1 MKKMILSVVVMLF
14 IGVSSTFANR
24 TENVNQKA
32 QNSFSKDF
40 AAAKEVKW
48 ESTKEFSKVT
58 FTLNAQVMTAYYN
71 TNGEMIAI
79 TRNIVSG
86 QLPISLLTSLKKD
99 YSEFWISDL
108 FEMAAENS
116 TTYYVTL
123 ENADT
128 QLVLRSDSNGNWELF
143 KKERK

>member
-40 AAAKEVKW
+40 ATAKEVKW
-48 ESTKEFSKVT
+48 EATKEFSKVT

-71 TNGEMIAI
+71 ANGEMIAM

-128 QLVLRSDSNGNWELF
+128 QLVLRSDNNGNWELF

>member
-1 MKKMILSVVVMLF
+1 MKKMIMSVVVMLF
-14 IGVSSTFANR
+14 IGVSSSFANH

-32 QNSFSKDF
+32 QSSFNKDF

-48 ESTKEFSKVT
+48 ENTKEFTKVT

-71 TNGEMIAI
+71 TNGEMIAM

-99 YSEFWISDL
+99 YNEFWISDL

-123 ENADT
+123 ENAET
-128 QLVLRSDSNGNWELF
+128 RLVLRSDSNGNWEQF